1 MRQRLV
7 ETVIIILLV
16 LVTAGLGYWIFS
28 HYSQVWGPLV
38 AEVGLTPPEA
48 RPANIAASGFI
59 EVRQIDVAPEV
70 SGRIARLLVDEG
82 DQVTEDQMLV
92 QIDTD
97 LLDASI
103 TEAQAAVSMAQAQ
116 LARVEAGARSQEIDV
131 AQAMLVQAEA
141 KRDAAYQAWQD
152 AILLRDN
159 PQELDMQIAAARSQ
173 LASLA
178 HRIEQLAALKDGAQ
192 LIDDLRG
199 RQVKIVE
206 QGFDYSVTIPGDGKK
221 SGHINLPEGEK
232 RQAWAGWNLATT
244 DLWQAWVAL
253 NQAVARQDA
262 ARQELSDL
270 LAVRNNPQ
278 QAEMKVAQ
286 AEANYQQAIAEAG
299 TAQANLRKSQAGAT
313 SEQIQ
318 LARTQVDQALRA
330 LDVLRLQRQK
340 YTLYAPMSGMV
351 INRVVHEGEN
361 ALPGKTLL
369 TLGNLDSVDLTVY
382 VPEPDVGQVDLQQP
396 VNVTVDSFPNQ
407 AFAGEVVWIADQ
419 AEYTPKN
426 VQTQAERVTTVFAV
440 KVRIPNPEHKLKPGM
455 PADAVLLASQ
465 PAGN

>member
-7 ETVIIILLV
+7 ETTIIIVLLLATV
-16 LVTAGLGYWIFS
+16 GLGYWIFN
-28 HYSQVWGPLV
+28 HYAQVWRPLV
-38 AEVGLTPPEA
+38 AEVGLAPPEA
-48 RPANIAASGFI
+48 QPAGIAASGFI
-59 EVRQIDVAPEV
+59 EVRQVDVAPEV
-70 SGRIARLLVDEG
+70 SGRVARLAVDEG
-82 DQVTEDQMLV
+82 DQVTQDQVLA

-97 LLDASI
+97 LLDANI
-103 TEAQAAVSMAQAQ
+103 AQAQAAVSMAQAQ
-116 LARVEAGARSQEIDV
+116 LARVEAGARSEEIAV
-131 AQAMLVQAEA
+131 AQAMLVQAAA

-159 PQELDMQIAAARSQ
+159 PQELDMQIAATRSE
-173 LASLA
+173 LASLE
-178 HRIEQLAALKDGAQ
+178 HRIQQLAALKDGAQ

-199 RQVKIVE
+199 RQVTIVE
-206 QGFDYSVTIPGDGKK
+206 QGFDYSVTIPGLGKK
-221 SGHINLPEGEK
+221 SGHVSAPEGEK

-244 DLWQAWVAL
+244 DLWQAWVGL

-262 ARQELSDL
+262 ARQKLSDL

-278 QAEMKVAQ
+278 QVDIKVAQ
-286 AEANYQQAIAEAG
+286 ADADYQQALAEVG
-299 TAQANLRKSQAGAT
+299 MAQANLRKAQAGAT

-318 LARTQVDQALRA
+318 LARTQVDQVISALG
-330 LDVLRLQRQK
+330 VLKVQRQK
-340 YTLYAPMSGMV
+340 YTVYAPMSGMV
-351 INRVVHEGEN
+351 IKRVVHEGEN
-361 ALPGKTLL
+361 ALPGKILL

-382 VPEPDVGQVDLQQP
+382 VPEPDVGQVTWQQP

-407 AFAGEVVWIADQ
+407 VFAGEVVWISDQ

-455 PADAVLLASQ
+455 PADAVLLTSQ
-465 PAGN
+465 P

>member
-7 ETVIIILLV
+7 ETSIIIVLLLV
-16 LVTAGLGYWIFS
+16 TVGLGYWIFS
-28 HYSQVWGPLV
+28 HYAQVWRPLV
-38 AEVGLTPPEA
+38 AEVGLAPPEA
-48 RPANIAASGFI
+48 QPAGIAASGFI
-59 EVRQIDVAPEV
+59 EVRQVDVAPEV
-70 SGRIARLLVDEG
+70 SGRIARLAVDEG
-82 DQVTEDQMLV
+82 DQVTQDQVLA

-97 LLDASI
+97 LLDANI
-103 TEAQAAVSMAQAQ
+103 AEAQAAVSMAQAQ
-116 LARVEAGARSQEIDV
+116 LAHVEAGTRSEEIAV
-131 AQAMLVQAEA
+131 AQALLVQAAA

-159 PQELDMQIAAARSQ
+159 PQELDMQIAATRSE
-173 LASLA
+173 LASLE

-199 RQVKIVE
+199 RQVTIVE
-206 QGFDYSVTIPGDGKK
+206 QGFDYSVTIPGDGKI
-221 SGHINLPEGEK
+221 SGHVSAPEGEK

-244 DLWQAWVAL
+244 DLWQAWVGL
-253 NQAVARQDA
+253 NQAVARQDV
-262 ARQELSDL
+262 ARQELSNL

-278 QAEMKVAQ
+278 QAEIKVAQ
-286 AEANYQQAIAEAG
+286 ADADYQQALAEVG
-299 TAQANLRKSQAGAT
+299 TAQANLRKAQAGAT

-318 LARTQVDQALRA
+318 LARTQVDQAVSA
-330 LDVLRLQRQK
+330 LDVLQVQRQK
-340 YTLYAPMSGMV
+340 YTVYAPMSGMV
-351 INRVVHEGEN
+351 IKRVVHEGEN
-361 ALPGKTLL
+361 ALPGETLL

-382 VPEPDVGQVDLQQP
+382 VPEPDVGQVTWQQP

-407 AFAGEVVWIADQ
+407 VFVGEVVWISDQ

-455 PADAVLLASQ
+455 PADAVLLAGQ
-465 PAGN
+465 PK